1 MNQSNS
7 TYNKIIENLKF
18 LKSKESL
25 DVLDKTI
32 DFVTLNQLSF
42 LDGYLYL
49 TEAQMEKKRENL
61 MNHSVKMAGFPK
73 VKTLKDFDFDYQ
85 PSINKTQIEEFNSL
99 RFIENKQN
107 IVFLGNSGVG
117 KTHLATAI
125 GVTAAQNRQSTY
137 FIKCADLISSLHK
150 AKLEDRLQDKL
161 KKLCSYKLL
170 IIDELGYLP
179 ISKDDAKLF
188 FQLIDKRYEK
198 FSTIITTNI
207 SFSDW
212 DEVFG
217 DSVIASAILDRI
229 LHHAHIVTIKGK
241 SFRLQHLYNENQ
253 KESEEI
259 TNL

>member
-61 MNHSVKMAGFPK
+61 MNNSVKMAGFPK

-161 KKLCSYKLL
+161 KKLSSYKLL